1 MSWGRISKIQAINQ
15 TVQMLLN
22 DDISAKDL
30 QVIYRKVYWITQK
43 GNYDGGS
50 RSEETVVDN
59 KYNNETL
66 DWACINQKEKHDVYG
81 SWCGNHL
88 ENVKSPEH
96 LERLMQRMKNVK
108 NDPDTYCRECGK
120 ELARQYPLLV
130 DYIREYG
137 VWVNR
142 DKKQEV
148 YPND

>member
-1 MSWGRISKIQAINQ
+1 MNWGSISKIQAINQ

-50 RSEETVVDN
+50 RSEETVVDF

-88 ENVKSPEH
+88 ENVKSHQLP
-96 LERLMQRMKNVK
+96 
-108 NDPDTYCRECGK
+108 
-120 ELARQYPLLV
+120 
-130 DYIREYG
+130 
-137 VWVNR
+137 
-142 DKKQEV
+142 
-148 YPND
+148 